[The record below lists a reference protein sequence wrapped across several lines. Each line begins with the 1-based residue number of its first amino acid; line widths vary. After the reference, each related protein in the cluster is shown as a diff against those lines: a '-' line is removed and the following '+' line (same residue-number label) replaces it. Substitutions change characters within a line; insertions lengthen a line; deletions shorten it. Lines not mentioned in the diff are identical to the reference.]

1 MRNYQAPEWPLAADF
16 LVFLRKFSN
25 QVSFK
30 QEIQKR
36 RTFGIVSHPDA
47 GKTTLTEKLLLF
59 GGAIQEAG
67 AVKSNKIKKGA
78 TSDFMEIERQRGIS
92 VATSVLAFLYKD
104 KKINILDTPGHKDFA
119 EDTFRT
125 LTAVDSVIVVIDVAK
140 GVEEQTEKLVQVCR
154 MRQIPMI
161 VFINKLDREGKDAF
175 DLLDEVEQ
183 KLDLKVTP
191 LSFPI
196 GMGYDFKGIYNIYE
210 KNINLFDGGGKKKVK
225 DTIAIEDLD
234 SPVLEELIG
243 SKSAETLRE
252 NLELVQGVYPAFDR
266 EAYLAG
272 TQQPVFFG
280 SALNNFGVREL
291 LDCFVEIAPPPR
303 PKKAEERL
311 VKPEEQQMS
320 GFVFKIHANMDPKHR
335 DRLAFVKIVSGTFER
350 NKPYLHVRLDK
361 NLKFSSPNAFFA
373 EKKEIVDQS
382 YPGDI
387 VGLHDTGNFKIGDT
401 LTEGEAL
408 HYKGIP
414 SFSPEH
420 FRYINNADPM
430 KSKQLAKGIDQ
441 LMDEGVAQ
449 LFTLELNGRK
459 VIGTVGAL
467 QYEVIQYRLE
477 HEYGAKCTY
486 EPFPVHKACW
496 VDPLDTQN
504 DEYQEFLRVK
514 QKFLAKDK
522 RGQLVFLADSAFS
535 LQLTQQKYPSVK
547 LHFTSE
553 FD

>member
-1 MRNYQAPEWPLAADF
+1 MSF
-16 LVFLRKFSN
+16 LE
-25 QVSFK
+25 
-30 QEIQKR
+30 EIQRR
-36 RTFGIVSHPDA
+36 RTFGIISHPDA

-59 GGAIQEAG
+59 EGDNQEAG
-67 AVKSNKIKKGA
+67 AVKNNKIKKGA

-92 VATSVLAFLYKD
+92 VATSVLAFIYKD

-154 MRQIPMI
+154 MRKIPII

-183 KLDLKVTP
+183 KLGLHVTP
-191 LSFPI
+191 MSFPI
-196 GMGYDFKGIYNIYE
+196 GMGYDFKGIYNLWE
-210 KNINLFDGGGKKKVK
+210 KKINLFSSENKQTVSEGIEFTDITNPEL
-225 DTIAIEDLD
+225 DTI
-234 SPVLEELIG
+234 IG
-243 SKSAETLRE
+243 ESAAETLRE
-252 NLELVQGVYPAFDR
+252 ELEMVEGVYPKFDQ
-266 EAYLAG
+266 EAYMNGDL
-272 TQQPVFFG
+272 QPVFFG
-280 SALNNFGVREL
+280 SALNNFGVKEL
-291 LDCFVEIAPPPR
+291 LDCFIHIAPTPQ
-303 PKKAEERL
+303 PKMSETRLIDSKEEKL
-311 VKPEEQQMS
+311 T

-335 DRLAFVKIVSGTFER
+335 DRLAFVKIVSGTFKR
-350 NKPYLHVRLDK
+350 NFPYLHVRNK
-361 NLKFSSPNAFFA
+361 KKVKFSSPNAFFA
-373 EKKEIVDQS
+373 EKKEIVEES
-382 YPGDI
+382 FPGDI

-401 LTEGEAL
+401 LTEGEITSF
-408 HYKGIP
+408 KGIP

-420 FRYINNADPM
+420 FRYVNNADPL
-430 KSKQLAKGIDQ
+430 KAKQLYKGLDQ

-486 EPFPVHKACW
+486 ENLPMHKVCW
-496 VDPLDTQN
+496 VQPTEN
-504 DEYQEFLRVK
+504 NEEFKEFKRVK
-514 QKFLAKDK
+514 QRYLAKDK
-522 RGQLVFLADSAFS
+522 QGQLVFLADSAFTI
-535 LQLTQQKYPSVK
+535 QMTQDKYPSVK

-553 FD
+553 FE

>member
-1 MRNYQAPEWPLAADF
+1 M
-16 LVFLRKFSN
+16 
-25 QVSFK
+25 SFK
-30 QEIQKR
+30 DEILRR
-36 RTFGIVSHPDA
+36 RTFGVIAHPDA

-67 AVKSNKIKKGA
+67 AVKNNKIKKGA

-92 VATSVLAFLYKD
+92 VATSVLAFNYKD

-140 GVEEQTEKLVQVCR
+140 GVEEQTEKLVEVCR
-154 MRQIPMI
+154 MRNIPMI

-183 KLDLKVTP
+183 KLGLKVTP

-196 GMGYDFKGIYNIYE
+196 GMGYDFQGIYNIWE
-210 KNINLFDGGGKKKVK
+210 KNINLFS
-225 DTIAIEDLD
+225 EDSRKNIDDVITVDNLEDESLD
-234 SPVLEELIG
+234 KLIG
-243 SKSAETLRE
+243 AKPATKLRE
-252 NLELVQGVYPAFDR
+252 ELELVHEVYPDFDR
-266 EAYLAG
+266 DAYINGDL
-272 TQQPVFFG
+272 QPVFFG

-291 LDCFVEIAPPPR
+291 LDCFIQIAPSPR
-303 PKKAEERL
+303 AKESDTRL
-311 VKPEEQQMS
+311 VQPDENKFS

-335 DRLAFVKIVSGTFER
+335 DRLAFIKIVSGTFER
-350 NKPYLHVRLDK
+350 NKPYTHVRLGK
-361 NLKFSSPNAFFA
+361 NLKFSAPNAFFA
-373 EKKEIVDQS
+373 EKKEIVDIS
-382 YPGDI
+382 YAGDI

-401 LTEGEAL
+401 LTEGEIMNFR
-408 HYKGIP
+408 GIP

-430 KSKQLAKGIDQ
+430 KSKQLEKGIDQ

-449 LFTLELNGRK
+449 LFTLEMNGRK

-486 EPFPVHKACW
+486 ENFPAYKACW
-496 VDPLDTQN
+496 VRPEDPKN
-504 DEYQEFLRVK
+504 EEFKEFKRIK
-514 QKFLAKDK
+514 QKFLATDK
-522 RGQLVFLADSAFS
+522 SGQLVFLADSEFS
-535 LQLTQQKYPSVK
+535 VQMTQSKFPTVK
-547 LHFTSE
+547 LDYVSE
-553 FD
+553 RIL